1 MAKVKLTFFDR
12 IFKGDR
18 YHNVSRIIQLREQCE
33 VINTAW
39 KSISILTQL
48 SSYRQVN
55 YDMHKFSMFTLDETN
70 MMYMLNAEAV
80 IERLTSD
87 RDKMLNI
94 LKDVKEIDLSEIHK
108 QIREE
113 KLNNILQ

>member
-18 YHNVSRIIQLREQCE
+18 YDNIFRIVQLREQCE
-33 VINTAW
+33 SISTAW
-39 KSISILTQL
+39 NSVSILTQL

-55 YDMHKFSMFTLDETN
+55 YDMHKFSMFTLDETR
-70 MMYMLNAEAV
+70 MMYELGAESV
-80 IERLTSD
+80 IERLTND

>member
-1 MAKVKLTFFDR
+1 MTKVKLTFFDR

-18 YHNVSRIIQLREQCE
+18 YDNIFRIVQLREQCQS
-33 VINTAW
+33 ISTAW
-39 KSISILTQL
+39 NSVSILTQL

-55 YDMHKFSMFTLDETN
+55 YDMHKFSMFTLDESR
-70 MMYMLNAEAV
+70 MMSDLGPEAV
-80 IERLTSD
+80 IERLTND

-94 LKDVKEIDLSEIHK
+94 LKDVKEIDLSDLHR